1 MTDRTVPASRRHGWT
16 SPLSHKTTLLL
27 GLVLIAFCTAASRVE
42 AQWGQKRVRVI
53 EGRSVVLNHGE
64 KIQTVSLAD
73 DEVADVV
80 AITSDELVVIGKK
93 TGNTTLIVWGESLQ
107 YVTYAIQV
115 DRNFAGQQIVLE
127 VQIGE
132 ANRTALTELGL
143 DWAWTNTDDDFI
155 VEGDKTVGSFAGRTQ
170 TPRVPLVPNTAVSG
184 YLRYVGDYNQISA
197 AIRALQQK
205 GNYKLMASPRLLCLS
220 GKDASF
226 LAGGE
231 IPVPVAVTST
241 GGLQQVTI
249 EWKEYG
255 VRLNFT
261 PTIIDSNLINLRVK
275 PEVSSLDYNNAILLS
290 GFSIPA
296 LLSRKADATVELT
309 SGEALLLGGLVSAEQ
324 VKSVQKI
331 PILGHIPLLGALF
344 TRHESSSRENE
355 LIILVSPRVL
365 GDPSE
370 EPLPELPWDGK
381 SKDSNADT
389 TGADPNPEGGGEN
402 R

>member
-1 MTDRTVPASRRHGWT
+1 MKQRMTDRTVSASRRQGWT

-27 GLVLIAFCTAASRVE
+27 GVVLIAFSAGATAVQ
-42 AQWGQKRVRVI
+42 AQWGQKHVRVI

-73 DEVADVV
+73 DEIADVV

-115 DRNFAGQQIVLE
+115 DRNFAGQQIILE

-261 PTIIDSNLINLRVK
+261 PTIIDSNLIKIGRASCR
-275 PEVSSLDYNNAILLS
+275 ERCR
-290 GFSIPA
+290 
-296 LLSRKADATVELT
+296 SRW
-309 SGEALLLGGLVSAEQ
+309 
-324 VKSVQKI
+324 
-331 PILGHIPLLGALF
+331 
-344 TRHESSSRENE
+344 
-355 LIILVSPRVL
+355 SPYH
-365 GDPSE
+365 
-370 EPLPELPWDGK
+370 
-381 SKDSNADT
+381 
-389 TGADPNPEGGGEN
+389 
-402 R
+402 